1 MTPDRFEPGLW
12 RRRLAVEMA
21 KTVPYDVETVDR
33 VLEIGAELDL
43 KDPETFLGRCSTLGL
58 DPIAV
63 LGAVRRGRPLEQRFG
78 KPPPVVWTFHLRR
91 SRRGR
96 LWLWGAWLWLVVALV
111 AFSGALRSG
120 SVFDVGL
127 TIVLVLGAS
136 LAIHVERRRLP

>member
-21 KTVPYDVETVDR
+21 KTVPYDVATVDR